1 MTTLSIVIPAYNEER
16 GIADI
21 ARRVLAVKPALTQAG
36 VTGLELL
43 VVDDGAVMARRSRP
57 ASARPKAT

>member
-21 ARRVLAVKPALTQAG
+21 ILRVLGVKADLAKTGVGLENCWSLMMPH
-36 VTGLELL
+36 VTGQP
-43 VVDDGAVMARRSRP
+43 RSLRI
-57 ASARPKAT
+57 